1 MKKFRRSL
9 PLLWFTAILLAA
21 AACMK
26 NTTPEFIGEQALQ
39 YAAEV
44 MAFGPRLPGSTASR
58 ATADYIKTELTA
70 FGWSVGFQDF
80 NHKGVELRNIVARR
94 NDSPPDV
101 IIGAHYDTRA
111 ISDQETDP
119 DRQALPVP
127 GANDGASGTA
137 ILLEFGRAFRN
148 EQTNIWLVFFD
159 GEDQGHLND
168 WDWSVGAQ
176 YFADHLEQKPSA
188 VIVVDMIGDS
198 DLNVYKEKQSDPEL
212 TAAIWSIAQSSGYGA
227 QIIDTE
233 KYAMLDDHLP
243 FIKLGIPACLMIDF
257 DYPYWHTRADTLDKI
272 SAGSLQKIG
281 STLTT
286 WLVNHY

>member
-21 AACMK
+21 AACVK
-26 NTTPEFIGEQALQ
+26 NTTPEFNGDQALQ

-58 ATADYIKTELTA
+58 ETADYIKTELTA
-70 FGWSVGFQDF
+70 FGWSVDFQDF

-111 ISDQETDP
+111 TSDQETDP

-137 ILLEFGRAFRN
+137 ILLELGRAFRY
-148 EQTNIWLVFFD
+148 ERSNIWLVFFD

-176 YFADHLEQKPSA
+176 FFADHLEHKPTA
-188 VIVVDMIGDS
+188 VVVVDMIGDS

-212 TAAIWSIAQSSGYGA
+212 TAEIWSIAQSSGYGRKSLT
-227 QIIDTE
+227 QKSMPCSMIIF
-233 KYAMLDDHLP
+233 HL
-243 FIKLGIPACLMIDF
+243 
-257 DYPYWHTRADTLDKI
+257 
-272 SAGSLQKIG
+272 S
-281 STLTT
+281 
-286 WLVNHY
+286 N